1 MPETRLNLYRRA
13 RQAVIASL
21 GVFMLTG
28 CVGFS
33 NTGSG
38 LGFMPAWSQPV
49 TAQQSVAVSQSGL
62 INAAAA
68 TFIVKF
74 NNEPALEQVCR
85 NFRRDEVAT
94 RKIFNTWAA
103 QHPQLKGVKLVRA
116 SYSGDLILALPA
128 NDPEGRTARD
138 VIAALETLP
147 NLAYAEIDSMASAS
161 AGN

>member
-1 MPETRLNLYRRA
+1 MPRTELKLYARA

-21 GVFMLTG
+21 CAFMVSG
-28 CVGFS
+28 CVAFTDQG
-33 NTGSG
+33 GG

-49 TAQQSVAVSQSGL
+49 TAQQSLAVSQSGL
-62 INAAAA
+62 ISASAA

-74 NNEPALEQVCR
+74 NNEPELVQLCR
-85 NFRRDEVAT
+85 NFRRDEAGT
-94 RKIFNTWAA
+94 RQAFNAWAA
-103 QHPQLKGVKLVRA
+103 QHPQLKGLKLVRA
-116 SYSGDLILALPA
+116 SYSGDMILALPA
-128 NDPEGRTARD
+128 NDPDGRSARD

>member
-1 MPETRLNLYRRA
+1 MPEKGQNLYRRA

-21 GVFMLTG
+21 CVFMLTG
-28 CVGFS
+28 CVGFA
-33 NTGSG
+33 NNGSG
-38 LGFMPAWSQPV
+38 LGFMPAWSQPA
-49 TAQQSVAVSQSGL
+49 TAQQSLAISQSSL

-74 NNEPALEQVCR
+74 NNEPELEQVCR

-94 RKIFNTWAA
+94 RRIFDTWAA
-103 QHPQLKGVKLVRA
+103 QHPQLKGLKLVRA
-116 SYSGDLILALPA
+116 SYSGDIILALPA

-147 NLAYAEIDSMASAS
+147 NLAYAEIDSMASVN